1 METWTVETDDGGGQL
16 EVHSFRPAGLT
27 AADGGPPAG
36 AERSGRTSAH
46 GTTTDR
52 ATAAGDPA
60 AQAAPGVVVIHGTLV
75 TDALYR
81 PFARKLS
88 LLLSRPVHCY
98 NRRGRAGSPPQP
110 DGYSVATEISDLS
123 AVMRATGSEDV
134 VAHSYGG
141 FVALQAAR
149 STPIRRLVTYDAAV
163 SLSGNLNHRWR
174 PELEQAVTAGQLNHA
189 WAHLVQGLATAGPVS
204 YLPLGALRMLSIL
217 SARTNLGAEMRE
229 LLPTAVKEM
238 RAVLDANAHLRRFRG
253 ADHPHAH
260 AQRRLEPRIFRRHG
274 RQLAAAVPAIEF
286 GCGPGPAARGPHPP
300 RQAPGHQDGALPG
313 RHRRGPAVSEPAVP
327 EQTAAQAG
335 RAVRRGWPRLG
346 SEHDARDHQHTR
358 RRQT

>member
-1 METWTVETDDGGGQL
+1 VETWTVETDDGGRL
-16 EVHSFRPAGLT
+16 EVHSFRPGLLT
-27 AADGGPPAG
+27 SADGGPAASRTAPGTATGSGDALPA
-36 AERSGRTSAH
+36 E
-46 GTTTDR
+46 
-52 ATAAGDPA
+52 
-60 AQAAPGVVVIHGTLV
+60 APGVVVIHGTLV

-110 DGYSVATEISDLS
+110 DGYSAATEVGDLA

-149 STPIRRLVTYDAAV
+149 SVPIRRLVTYDAAV
-163 SLSGNLNHRWR
+163 SLSGNLDHRWR
-174 PELEQAVTAGQLNHA
+174 PELEQAVTDGQLNHA

-217 SARTNLGAEMRE
+217 SARTNLGAEMRQ
-229 LLPTAVKEM
+229 LLPTAVAEM
-238 RAVLDANAHLRRFRG
+238 RAVLDANAEVTDFTGLTTPTLMLSGGWSPGYF
-253 ADHPHAH
+253 A
-260 AQRRLEPRIFRRHG
+260 ETG

-286 GCGPGPAARGPHPP
+286 AVVPGQLHEGPIR
-300 RQAPGHQDGALPG
+300 PGKRL
-313 RHRRGPAVSEPAVP
+313 
-327 EQTAAQAG
+327 
-335 RAVRRGWPRLG
+335 AVRMARFLNGTDG
-346 SEHDARDHQHTR
+346 SIQSLSR
-358 RRQT
+358 RRRRR

>member
-1 METWTVETDDGGGQL
+1 METWTVETADGGGRL
-16 EVHSFRPAGLT
+16 ELHSFRPARPT
-27 AADGGPPAG
+27 TVDGGPPA
-36 AERSGRTSAH
+36 AEL
-46 GTTTDR
+46 
-52 ATAAGDPA
+52 
-60 AQAAPGVVVIHGTLV
+60 PGVVVIHGTLV

-110 DGYSVATEISDLS
+110 EGYSAATEISDLA

-149 STPIRRLVTYDAAV
+149 SMPIRRLVTYDAAV
-163 SLSGNLNHRWR
+163 SLSGNLDHRWR
-174 PELEQAVTAGQLNHA
+174 PELEQAVTEGQLNHA

-217 SARTNLGAEMRE
+217 SARTNLGAEMRQ
-229 LLPTAVKEM
+229 LLPTAVAEM
-238 RAVLDANAHLRRFRG
+238 RAVLDANAEINDFTELTTPTLMLSGGWSPGYF
-253 ADHPHAH
+253 ADT
-260 AQRRLEPRIFRRHG
+260 G

-286 GCGPGPAARGPHPP
+286 AVVPGQLHEGPIRPGKRLAVRMARFLNGT
-300 RQAPGHQDGALPG
+300 DGSIQSLG
-313 RHRRGPAVSEPAVP
+313 RRG
-327 EQTAAQAG
+327 
-335 RAVRRGWPRLG
+335 RVR
-346 SEHDARDHQHTR
+346 
-358 RRQT
+358 

>member
-1 METWTVETDDGGGQL
+1 METWTVETADGGGRL
-16 EVHSFRPAGLT
+16 ELHSFRPARPTPVDGGT
-27 AADGGPPAG
+27 ADGIPAKGGPPA
-36 AERSGRTSAH
+36 AE
-46 GTTTDR
+46 
-52 ATAAGDPA
+52 
-60 AQAAPGVVVIHGTLV
+60 APGVVVIHGTLV

-110 DGYSVATEISDLS
+110 DGYSAATEISDLA

-149 STPIRRLVTYDAAV
+149 SMPIRRLVTYDAAV
-163 SLSGNLNHRWR
+163 SLSGNLDHRWR
-174 PELEQAVTAGQLNHA
+174 PELEQAVTEGQLNHA

-217 SARTNLGAEMRE
+217 SARTNLGAEMRQ
-229 LLPTAVKEM
+229 LLPTAVAEM
-238 RAVLDANAHLRRFRG
+238 RAVLDANAEINDFTELTTPTLMLTGGWSPGYF
-253 ADHPHAH
+253 ADT
-260 AQRRLEPRIFRRHG
+260 G

-286 GCGPGPAARGPHPP
+286 AVVPGQLHEGPIR
-300 RQAPGHQDGALPG
+300 PGKRL
-313 RHRRGPAVSEPAVP
+313 
-327 EQTAAQAG
+327 
-335 RAVRRGWPRLG
+335 AVRMARFLNGTDRSIQSLG
-346 SEHDARDHQHTR
+346 R
-358 RRQT
+358 RRRSR

>member
-1 METWTVETDDGGGQL
+1 VETWTVETVDDGGQL
-16 EVHSFRPAGLT
+16 EVHSFRPALLT
-27 AADGGPPAG
+27 AAVGGSPA
-36 AERSGRTSAH
+36 
-46 GTTTDR
+46 TT
-52 ATAAGDPA
+52 AGGTAAPVTTAGGARPVA
-60 AQAAPGVVVIHGTLV
+60 EAPGVVVIHGTLV

-98 NRRGRAGSPPQP
+98 NRRGRAGSAPQP
-110 DGYSVATEISDLS
+110 DGYSAATEISDLA

-149 STPIRRLVTYDAAV
+149 SFPVRRLVTYDAAV

-174 PELEQAVTAGQLNHA
+174 PELEAAVTEGQLNHA

-204 YLPLGALRMLSIL
+204 YLPLGALRMLSIM
-217 SARTNLGAEMRE
+217 SARTNVGAEMRQ

-238 RAVLDANAHLRRFRG
+238 RAVLDAEAELGDFTG
-253 ADHPHAH
+253 LTTPTLMLSGGWSPGYFADT
-260 AQRRLEPRIFRRHG
+260 G

-286 GCGPGPAARGPHPP
+286 ALVPGQLHEGPIRPGKRLAVWMARFLNGT
-300 RQAPGHQDGALPG
+300 DGGVHSLS
-313 RHRRGPAVSEPAVP
+313 RRRRRG
-327 EQTAAQAG
+327 
-335 RAVRRGWPRLG
+335 
-346 SEHDARDHQHTR
+346 
-358 RRQT
+358 